1 MSAPKDIEQ
10 RVNISLGLQRYLRAV
25 KHFEAASEEFNEA
38 CQEIRNRL
46 PRQSRFIANLSYQSY
61 LVTSDRE
68 GNFEVEQVDT
78 I

>member
-1 MSAPKDIEQ
+1 MSAPQDIEQ

-25 KHFEAASEEFNEA
+25 KHFEAASNEFNEA
-38 CQEIRNRL
+38 CQDIREQL
-46 PRQSRFIANLSYQSY
+46 PRQSRFIANLSYQNY
-61 LVTSDRE
+61 LVTSDSN